1 MATNDKDEKAKVS
14 YKAFEAKILLKN
26 NLVINKKPK
35 LLDSYLDKV
44 ARVVGV
50 QRNKT
55 NTEQDF

>member
-1 MATNDKDEKAKVS
+1 MTNDKDEKAKVS
-14 YKAFEAKILLKN
+14 YKSFEAKILLKN

-50 QRNKT
+50 KRDKA
-55 NTEQDF
+55 NTEQDL

>member
-1 MATNDKDEKAKVS
+1 MTNDKDERSKISFKS
-14 YKAFEAKILLKN
+14 FEAKILLKN
-26 NLVINKKPK
+26 NNVNNKKPK

-50 QRNKT
+50 QRDKT